1 MKNIYSTIFI
11 LAIFLN
17 ILAKNPKISG
27 TYNSYREICEITNFS
42 IQNNLL
48 NIDSIIIN
56 NEHGGID
63 VFGGG
68 KCPDNYVV
76 DVLHLNKKAPRFAQF
91 GQLNSYEPGALILYK
106 RESIW
111 KIPVAG
117 KERKIVID
125 SSVLIGFLIPKI
137 PENLTFQNSR
147 KAHKFEIKDSF
158 WGRNQG

>member
-91 GQLNSYEPGALILYK
+91 GQLNSYETDRIFDSQNP
-106 RESIW
+106 
-111 KIPVAG
+111 
-117 KERKIVID
+117 RK
-125 SSVLIGFLIPKI
+125 SHLPKFSEGSQI
-137 PENLTFQNSR
+137 RDQR
-147 KAHKFEIKDSF
+147 
-158 WGRNQG
+158 